1 MSFTLTNNSALA
13 IVTDLTTYAPP
24 YGVFTITSGSLPV
37 ASGQTISGTNTTIT
51 NEGDSPYGT
60 IQIFLVKGNAQIELF
75 INGTLYSALSYA
87 SGICSINVP
96 ILTSSDSIII
106 NIDETEL
113 PTPSNTPSTTP
124 TNTPTQTIAVSPT
137 ETNTPTPTP
146 SSTPYPIVEP
156 NLWFDASDSTTMNLI
171 LSGGT
176 TFISELTSKGSSN
189 WTLTG
194 QTSDRYPTYSASTS
208 FPGSPNI
215 IRFTPNATASLR
227 KALVAFDRPV
237 LTHTG
242 STIFVVWSNP
252 AGTPAFQNQLY
263 SGDTNGFLAQS
274 GSNIFDRLQF
284 AGFAGGTNINNTNI
298 YPQSSAQ
305 NANVPSPYTSTTL
318 NGKFLMKAVL
328 PANPGFG
335 NWELNQSGGTGT
347 SNFTGTTESPRW
359 NAIVFGGTAN
369 NTGLL
374 FATNTNVELAEMMI
388 YNYELSSSEQ
398 EAVELYLRDKW
409 RYDEWASPVPTPTQ
423 TPSNTPS
430 STPTPSPTTP

>member
-1 MSFTLTNNSALA
+1 MNKRIDKRVWGVLGKQQTYFSPQKQIEGKTKVPLNANAFDSWDVKRSRFKRVDGYENA
-13 IVTDLTTYAPP
+13 IQQGGTV
-24 YGVFTITSGSLPV
+24 I
-37 ASGQTISGTNTTIT
+37 GQTTSAPAS
-51 NEGDSPYGT
+51 SPT
-60 IQIFLVKGNAQIELF
+60 
-75 INGTLYSALSYA
+75 
-87 SGICSINVP
+87 
-96 ILTSSDSIII
+96 
-106 NIDETEL
+106 
-113 PTPSNTPSTTP
+113 PTPSF
-124 TNTPTQTIAVSPT
+124 TPTQTI
-137 ETNTPTPTP
+137 TP

-156 NLWFDASDSTTMNLI
+156 SLWFDASDSSTMNLI

-194 QTSDRYPTYSASTS
+194 QTSNRYPTYSASTS

-252 AGTPAFQNQLY
+252 AGTPAFNNQLY

-359 NAIVFGGTAN
+359 NAIVLGGTAN

-430 STPTPSPTTP
+430 STSTPSPTTP